1 MKKVLFFILAVA
13 TVGLVACGGDGLTE
27 VFLEAGTSGGSS
39 SGGSSSGDSDSSGS
53 GDGCWCYAVE
63 AGADSAS
70 DYTTTMNTL
79 GKSCSEFED
88 YLNET
93 GASGGLEIKCYEK

>member
-39 SGGSSSGDSDSSGS
+39 SGSSSSGSSSSG
-53 GDGCWCYAVE
+53 CTCYASN
-63 AGADSAS
+63 GTTSTFSATEVGS
-70 DYTTTMNTL
+70 M
-79 GKSCSEFED
+79 SCSELAD
-88 YLNET
+88 YINSMDWGYTVTCE
-93 GASGGLEIKCYEK
+93 